1 MPIKTN
7 DPTAVTSK
15 LSTDLADIIKG
26 YSLMVDRADEDL
38 QPVVQRLHALHKA
51 HAAEVMTELES
62 MGGHPENSGSM
73 MGAVR
78 VAVATAQD
86 WFDTLDTS
94 ALPRIIGGE
103 ERLIHAYAEAIE
115 ATVNH
120 PTLHEMLIDQRAAID
135 AQIEAL
141 QKGFGD

>member
-103 ERLIHAYAEAIE
+103 ERLIHAYVEAIE

>member
-1 MPIKTN
+1 MPSKTN
-7 DPTAVTSK
+7 DPTAVTSR

-26 YSLMVDRADEDL
+26 YGAMIDRADPDL

-51 HAAEVMTELES
+51 HADEVMTELEA

-86 WFDTLDTS
+86 WFDTLDSS
-94 ALPRIIGGE
+94 AVPRIIGGE
-103 ERLIHAYAEAIE
+103 ERLIRAYADAIK
-115 ATVNH
+115 AAVNH
-120 PTLHEMLIDQRAAID
+120 PTLHEMLINQRAAID

-141 QKGFGD
+141 KKGFGD